1 MKKRIE
7 LSSDQLGKVVQLRQ
21 GKRYSWL
28 RIQKETAIPRRI
40 AKREYL
46 KWEQEQGREY
56 LHTVRREV
64 AVEEF
69 RIHLDTLVELANKL
83 TLLLSSPGPHETR
96 DADQIIYDGLQNLKG
111 YDTIHD
117 ELGILE
123 SLSFRQR
130 WWIYEALRVHTR
142 ESVPWDRME
151 YWKRQWNNCVK
162 DLQRLRSKMKS
173 DLFQEHSAAMTDP
186 DVQSIV
192 DYVWEQVWLWI
203 SDGIPEST
211 SDEISTRMNESL
223 SRHGAEIPL
232 EMEKVCAQ
240 QVRYLLS
247 EDQAGY
253 AKQSIC
259 RLREAAQQ
267 FEESLDKIKLR
278 PVLLRTRC
286 DLCPA

>member
-7 LSSDQLGKVVQLRQ
+7 LSGDQLEKVVQLRQ

-64 AVEEF
+64 AAEEF
-69 RIHLDTLVELANKL
+69 RFHLDTLVELARQF
-83 TLLLSSPGPHETR
+83 TLILRSPGPHETR
-96 DADQIIYDGLQNLKG
+96 DADQVITDGLRNLKG

-117 ELGILE
+117 DLRILE
-123 SLSFRQR
+123 SFTFRQR

-142 ESVPWDRME
+142 ESVPWDKME
-151 YWKRQWNNCVK
+151 YWKRQWNDCVK

-211 SDEISTRMNESL
+211 ADDILTRMNESL
-223 SRHGAEIPL
+223 GRHGVEIPL

-240 QVRYLLS
+240 QVGYLLT
-247 EDQAGY
+247 EVEAGFV
-253 AKQSIC
+253 KQSIR
-259 RLREAAQQ
+259 RLREAARQL
-267 FEESLDKIKLR
+267 EETLDKIKLR